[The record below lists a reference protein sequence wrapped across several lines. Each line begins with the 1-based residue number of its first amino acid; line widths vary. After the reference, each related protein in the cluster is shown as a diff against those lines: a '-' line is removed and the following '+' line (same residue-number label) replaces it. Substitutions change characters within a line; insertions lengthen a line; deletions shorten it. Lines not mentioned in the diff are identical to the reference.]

1 MPVARTRSRK
11 ARVKEEERSRDIYAS
26 HCLSPISFA
35 AARDEA
41 HDDNF
46 IRAGALR
53 SYEPPGPDRI
63 YTLCARVRT
72 RVPATHH
79 PDPQLEIYSA
89 NLGAAKKYSYPRCP
103 AVPVLYSCK
112 IAI

>member
-89 NLGAAKKYSYPRCP
+89 NLGAAN
-103 AVPVLYSCK
+103 
-112 IAI
+112 